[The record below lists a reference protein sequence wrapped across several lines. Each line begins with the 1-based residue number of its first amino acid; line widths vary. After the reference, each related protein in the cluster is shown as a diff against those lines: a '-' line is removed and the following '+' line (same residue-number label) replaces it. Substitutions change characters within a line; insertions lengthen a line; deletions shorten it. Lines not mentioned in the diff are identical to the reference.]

1 VVGGGWKVV
10 ATLQR
15 SATGQLVEVA
25 VTVVASGVREEAVEL
40 LAAGGEIK
48 PVRATEYG
56 TIVSVKTEPLDA
68 YTLRFQKDILVPATT
83 TLYRVELE
91 FTGVGELFSNSYYLY
106 GERVFIN
113 QDLILDAGR
122 VMLTGTVT
130 GVRAIE

>member
-1 VVGGGWKVV
+1 
-10 ATLQR
+10 
-15 SATGQLVEVA
+15 
-25 VTVVASGVREEAVEL
+25 VASGVREEAVEL